1 MIKISITFRIMCM
14 TVFAGFLLASCEPAT
29 PAIGGIVQ
37 GAVYGDINGNSKI
50 DPGEVVLDGAEV
62 TLVGC
67 GPNQSQVTGVNGL
80 FNFANLPAGTCQ
92 ISVSKS
98 GWIFSGS
105 YPSLGYPVPVA
116 SNPEL
121 ATSFSIFMAPV
132 INNIPTVTPPPAS
145 PTEPP
150 TMVPSPTLF
159 SPTVDVSPTS
169 AAVMVTPKTEPA
181 NCRFGPGTSFSSI
194 GGLNS
199 GITVPIHATIEG
211 MSWWQIE
218 SPQNPG
224 TFCWVSAA
232 VTNTFGNLALVPVV
246 HIPTGLVTSIAVS
259 VSSGAVLHGFCGG
272 PNAVN
277 FQVTITTNGPATVVY
292 HVSIFNADGT
302 FRNSPG
308 DATLTFVNASTQSF
322 DPGGAYK
329 TDCGSYYIQAIV
341 TSPNSLSAQADWSVV
356 QP

>member
-1 MIKISITFRIMCM
+1 MVKPGLPFRIVCM
-14 TVFAGFLLASCEPAT
+14 TVLAWVILASCGPAT

-37 GAVYGDINGNSKI
+37 GAVYGDMNGNGSI
-50 DPGEVVLDGAEV
+50 DPGELVLDGAEV
-62 TLVGC
+62 SLADC
-67 GPNQSQVTGVNGL
+67 GPNQSQVTGVDGL
-80 FNFANLPAGTCQ
+80 FNFANLPAGTCHV
-92 ISVSKS
+92 SVSKA

-121 ATSFSIFMAPV
+121 ATSFSLLMAPV

-145 PTEPP
+145 PTESP
-150 TMVPSPTLF
+150 TTVPSPTSF
-159 SPTVDVSPTS
+159 TPTAEVSPTS
-169 AAVMVTPKTEPA
+169 SAAMVTPKTEPA
-181 NCRFGPGTSFSSI
+181 NCRFGPGTAFSSV
-194 GGLNS
+194 GGLKS
-199 GITVPIHATIEG
+199 GSSVPIHATIAG

-232 VTNTFGNLALVPVV
+232 VTNTFGNLTLVPIVP
-246 HIPTGLVTSIAVS
+246 IPTGLVTSIAVS

-277 FQVTITTNGPATVVY
+277 FQVTITTNGPATVIY
-292 HVSIFNADGT
+292 HVSIYNADGT

-308 DATLTFVNASTQSF
+308 DTTLTFVNSSTQTF

-329 TDCGSYYIQAIV
+329 TDCGNYYIQAIV
-341 TSPNSLSAQADWSVV
+341 TSPNILSAQADWTVV